1 MGTFDDSEKNDDL
14 HWYNIIYNIILLVAD
29 SVNGKYFVIFPI
41 PSLFRAVYGLDPTKW
56 YDARQ
61 PASGNLSL

>member
-1 MGTFDDSEKNDDL
+1 MGTFGDSEKNDDL
-14 HWYNIIYNIILLVAD
+14 DTIKYNIILLVAD